1 MALEAT
7 QIRRRRLVRDKLP
20 GTHVTTGR
28 TPAFAFCSLWSSESD
43 ILISMWGGMS
53 RHGVP
58 KRCLSPLGVG
68 PIMMTEQLTVPEGAI
83 VIRWDIHGT
92 NGHQGC

>member
-58 KRCLSPLGVG
+58 KRCLSQLGVG
-68 PIMMTEQLTVPEGAI
+68 PIPCRKGNDRRPYRQA
-83 VIRWDIHGT
+83 
-92 NGHQGC
+92 GHFDQTACT